1 MLLLLVMRREEEE
14 KMKRK
19 REMELC
25 VLCCVHFQRTDLKE
39 TVSSAVK
46 KTTTQFYL
54 RVDAETVVRV
64 GLARSP
70 ENTK

>member
-14 KMKRK
+14 EEKRK
-19 REMELC
+19 RETELC

-54 RVDAETVVRV
+54 RVDGETVVRV
-64 GLARSP
+64 GLTRSP
-70 ENTK
+70 ENTE